1 MRDVTQSRPEQ
12 TTMSQ
17 NVALQVWA
25 EFKMPM
31 GSYAHKLE
39 MDKGETTQN
48 ILVCK
53 YSIGEITSV
62 PEHMTIPT
70 LDKVS
75 ECGKKTQQYFQH

>member
-1 MRDVTQSRPEQ
+1 MWDGTQSRRES
-12 TTMSQ
+12 TTMDSI
-17 NVALQVWA
+17 VALQVWA
-25 EFKMPM
+25 GTKMPM

-75 ECGKKTQQYFQH
+75 ECGKKIQQYFQH